1 MIYVVQSLSPRTWD
15 GLVSDMIRGVGRSWY
30 PGGFRATPEVG
41 KIDGVFMFP
50 NIAKLNLP

>member
-1 MIYVVQSLSPRTWD
+1 M
-15 GLVSDMIRGVGRSWY
+15 SDMIRGVGRSWY

-41 KIDGVFMFP
+41 KIDVSLFMFP